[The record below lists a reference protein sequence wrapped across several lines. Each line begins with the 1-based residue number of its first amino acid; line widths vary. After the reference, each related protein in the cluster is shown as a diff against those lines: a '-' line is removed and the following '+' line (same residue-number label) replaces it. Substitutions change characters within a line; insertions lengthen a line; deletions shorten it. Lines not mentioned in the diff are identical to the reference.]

1 MTKIVVYDDDMREFV
16 ADEKHTCFHTRNV
29 YQARHFNNVST
40 AERWLSEN
48 LPVGSF
54 TYLEIVP

>member
-1 MTKIVVYDDDMREFV
+1 MTKIIVYDDDEREFV
-16 ADEKHTCFHTRNV
+16 ARGEVSHTRNV
-29 YQARHFNNVST
+29 YQAREFSNVSE

-48 LPVGSF
+48 LPAGSF